1 MAVAE
6 YLLEKSLRCCAGRTC
21 LKLPSQMQGS
31 IHRKMPRLGTCLK
44 TTQGEAGGS
53 RLWED
58 ALPVVLHHEAAEGV
72 LGKLLAT
79 GDCWTRWA
87 ARADAGDAASAAGAG
102 AVRLC
107 VWRTL
112 TR

>member
-1 MAVAE
+1 MLCWQNLPE
-6 YLLEKSLRCCAGRTC
+6 ICPLRCR
-21 LKLPSQMQGS
+21 GS
-31 IHRKMPRLGTCLK
+31 IQRKMPRLGTCLK

-53 RLWED
+53 HLWEE
-58 ALPVVLHHEAAEGV
+58 ALPVVLHHEAAEAV

-79 GDCWTRWA
+79 GDCWRRWA
-87 ARADAGDAASAAGAG
+87 TRADAGDAVCAAGAG